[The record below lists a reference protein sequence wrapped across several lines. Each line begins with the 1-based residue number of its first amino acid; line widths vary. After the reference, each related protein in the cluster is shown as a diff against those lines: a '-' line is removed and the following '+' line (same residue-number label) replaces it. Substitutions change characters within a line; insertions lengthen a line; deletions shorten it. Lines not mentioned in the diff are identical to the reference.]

1 VRCKAPTAQSQKPE
15 TVKPA
20 ELEVFNLQLSNLSD
34 SDKPQEE
41 CGVLGLWSPEPLLV
55 ADLLHLGLFALQ
67 HRGQEAAGICVSN
80 GRDLV
85 IEKDLG
91 LVAQVFDEA
100 RMQRL
105 RIPGAN
111 LGIGHTRYSTTGSN
125 LRFNAQPLNVRSSK
139 GILAIAHNGNFVN
152 ALQIRQELL
161 EHGAV
166 FQTTNDTEVMINL
179 IARYA
184 RLNLVEATARAM
196 RELTGGFSVVL
207 MDRHTVL
214 ALRDGN
220 GVRPLVIG
228 RLPGGGWVFASE
240 PPALTLMGAVFV
252 RDVRPGE
259 LVWVEADHQPPL
271 SHTVGERGRGIEGA
285 SGELRSMQ
293 VLEPHPTPC
302 AFEWIYF
309 ARADAQLEGIGTHES
324 RIRMGERLAQEAPAP
339 ADVVVPVPDSGI
351 GAAIGYSRASSIPF
365 DFGLHKNPYAG
376 RTFIQPTQ
384 EMRDL
389 KVKLKL
395 AATPAVQGKRVVL
408 VDDSIV
414 RGTTSGR
421 IVQLL
426 RDTGATEVHVR
437 ISSPPIKFPC
447 YYGIDTAARKE
458 LVASTHSVEQIRR
471 LIGADSLAFLSEHGV
486 REAIGGPVCLACFN
500 GQYPAGQPE
509 EEVRKEALEQA

>member
-1 VRCKAPTAQSQKPE
+1 MRFKACSPGLLARGGSTRHERHATGPT
-15 TVKPA
+15 
-20 ELEVFNLQLSNLSD
+20 
-34 SDKPQEE
+34 DKPQEE
-41 CGVLGLWSPEPLLV
+41 CGVLGLWSPEPLPV
-55 ADLLHLGLFALQ
+55 ADLLQLGLFALQ

-80 GRDLV
+80 GKDLV

-91 LVAQVFDEA
+91 LVTQVFDEA
-100 RMQRL
+100 RMERL

-184 RLNLVEATARAM
+184 KLSLVEATARAM

-228 RLPGGGWVFASE
+228 QLANGGWVFASE
-240 PPALTLMGAVFV
+240 PPALALMGAEFL

-259 LVWVEADHQPPL
+259 LVWVEP
-271 SHTVGERGRGIEGA
+271 TGA
-285 SGELRSMQ
+285 LASMQ

-309 ARADAQLEGIGTHES
+309 ARADATLDGVATHPA
-324 RIRMGERLAQEAPAP
+324 RIRMGEILAREAPAE
-339 ADVVVPVPDSGI
+339 ADLVVPVPDSGI
-351 GAAIGYSRASSIPF
+351 GAAIGYSRASGLPF

-384 EMRDL
+384 AMRDL
-389 KVKLKL
+389 KVRLKL
-395 AATPAVQGKRVVL
+395 AATPAVAGKRVVL

-414 RGTTSGR
+414 RGTTSSR

-426 RDTGATEVHVR
+426 REAGATEVHMR

-458 LVASTHSVEQIRR
+458 LVAATHTVEQIRA
-471 LIGADSLAFLSEHGV
+471 LIGADSLAFLSEPGV
-486 REAIGGPVCLACFN
+486 REAVGGPVCLACFN

-509 EEVRKEALEQA
+509 EEVRKEALEQT

>member
-1 VRCKAPTAQSQKPE
+1 
-15 TVKPA
+15 
-20 ELEVFNLQLSNLSD
+20 
-34 SDKPQEE
+34 
-41 CGVLGLWSPEPLLV
+41 
-55 ADLLHLGLFALQ
+55 
-67 HRGQEAAGICVSN
+67 
-80 GRDLV
+80 
-85 IEKDLG
+85 
-91 LVAQVFDEA
+91 
-100 RMQRL
+100 
-105 RIPGAN
+105 
-111 LGIGHTRYSTTGSN
+111 
-125 LRFNAQPLNVRSSK
+125 
-139 GILAIAHNGNFVN
+139 
-152 ALQIRQELL
+152 
-161 EHGAV
+161 
-166 FQTTNDTEVMINL
+166 MINL

-184 RLNLVEATARAM
+184 KLNLVEATARAM

-228 RLPGGGWVFASE
+228 QLPNGGWVFASE
-240 PPALTLMGAVFV
+240 PPALTLIGAEFV

-259 LVWVEADHQPPL
+259 LVWVE
-271 SHTVGERGRGIEGA
+271 

-293 VLEPHPTPC
+293 VLQPQPTPC

-309 ARADAQLEGIGTHES
+309 ARGDSTLDTIPTHES
-324 RIRMGERLAQEAPAP
+324 RIRMGAVLAKESPVEA
-339 ADVVVPVPDSGI
+339 DLIVPVPDSGV
-351 GAAIGYSRASSIPF
+351 GAAIGYSRASGLPF

-389 KVKLKL
+389 KVKIKL
-395 AATPAVQGKRVVL
+395 AAAPVVKGKRVVM

-426 RDTGATEVHVR
+426 RDAGATEVHVR
-437 ISSPPIKFPC
+437 ISSPPIKHPC

-458 LVASTHSVEQIRR
+458 LIGSTHTIEQIRQY
-471 LIGADSLAFLSEHGV
+471 IGADSLAFLSEPGV
-486 REAIGGPVCLACFN
+486 LEAIGGPVCLACFN
-500 GQYPAGQPE
+500 GQYPAGQPD

>member
-1 VRCKAPTAQSQKPE
+1 MRFKACSPGLLARGGSTRHERHATGPT
-15 TVKPA
+15 
-20 ELEVFNLQLSNLSD
+20 
-34 SDKPQEE
+34 DKPQEE
-41 CGVLGLWSPEPLLV
+41 CGVLGLWSPEPLPV
-55 ADLLHLGLFALQ
+55 ADLLQLGLFALQ

-80 GRDLV
+80 GKDLV

-91 LVAQVFDEA
+91 LVTQVFEEA
-100 RMQRL
+100 RMERL

-184 RLNLVEATARAM
+184 KLSLVEATARAM

-228 RLPGGGWVFASE
+228 QLANGGWVFASE
-240 PPALTLMGAVFV
+240 PPALALMGAEFL

-259 LVWVEADHQPPL
+259 LVWVEP
-271 SHTVGERGRGIEGA
+271 TGA
-285 SGELRSMQ
+285 LASMQ

-309 ARADAQLEGIGTHES
+309 ARADATLDGVATHPA
-324 RIRMGERLAQEAPAP
+324 RIRMGEILAREAPAE
-339 ADVVVPVPDSGI
+339 ADLVVPVPDSGI
-351 GAAIGYSRASSIPF
+351 GAAIGYSRASGLPF

-384 EMRDL
+384 AMRDL
-389 KVKLKL
+389 KVRLKL
-395 AATPAVQGKRVVL
+395 AATPAVAGKRVVL

-414 RGTTSGR
+414 RGTTSSR

-426 RDTGATEVHVR
+426 REAGATEVHMR

-458 LVASTHSVEQIRR
+458 LVAATHTVEQIRA
-471 LIGADSLAFLSEHGV
+471 LIGADSLAFLSEPGV
-486 REAIGGPVCLACFN
+486 REAVGGPVCLACFN

-509 EEVRKEALEQA
+509 EEVRKEALEQT

>member
-1 VRCKAPTAQSQKPE
+1 VKGRTSYVVRPT
-15 TVKPA
+15 
-20 ELEVFNLQLSNLSD
+20 LEKTSD
-34 SDKPQEE
+34 DVGRTTYDLDDKPHEE
-41 CGVLGLWSPEPLLV
+41 CGILGVWSPEPLDV
-55 ADLLHLGLFALQ
+55 AGMLQLGLFALQ

-80 GRDLV
+80 GQELV

-105 RIPGAN
+105 RIAGAN
-111 LGIGHTRYSTTGSN
+111 SGIGHTRYSTTGSN

-152 ALQIRQELL
+152 AKAIRHELL

-184 RLNLVEATARAM
+184 KLDLVEATARSM
-196 RELTGGFSVVL
+196 RELQGGFAVVL
-207 MDRHTVL
+207 MDRRSVL

-228 RLPGGGWVFASE
+228 RLANGGWVFASE
-240 PPALTLMGAVFV
+240 PPALTLMGAEFV

-259 LVWVEADHQPPL
+259 LVWVEA
-271 SHTVGERGRGIEGA
+271 
-285 SGELRSMQ
+285 GELKSLQ
-293 VLEPHPTPC
+293 VLEPSPTPC

-309 ARADAQLEGIGTHES
+309 ARADSVLEGVGTHEA
-324 RIRMGERLAQEAPAP
+324 RVRMGEVLAAEAPVE
-339 ADVVVPVPDSGI
+339 ADLVVPVPDSGI
-351 GAAIGYSRASSIPF
+351 GAAIGYARASGIPF
-365 DFGLHKNPYAG
+365 DYGLYKNPYAG

-384 EMRDL
+384 ELRDL
-389 KVKLKL
+389 KTKLKL
-395 AATPAVQGKRVVL
+395 SPTPAVRGKRVVM

-426 RDTGATEVHVR
+426 RDAGATEVHVR

-458 LVASTHSVEQIRR
+458 LVASTHSLEQIRE
-471 LIGADSLAFLSEHGV
+471 LIGADSLAFLSEEGV
-486 REAIGGPVCLACFN
+486 KRAVGTPVCLACFN
-500 GQYPAGQPE
+500 GRYPAGVPTE
-509 EEVRKEALEQA
+509 EARKEALEQV

>member
-1 VRCKAPTAQSQKPE
+1 MRERRTPPTPE
-15 TVKPA
+15 ESSRASSVLRLA
-20 ELEVFNLQLSNLSD
+20 SCD
-34 SDKPQEE
+34 HDKPREE
-41 CGVLGLWSPEPLLV
+41 CGVIGVWSPEPIDV
-55 ADLLHLGLFALQ
+55 AGMLQLGLFALQ

-80 GRDLV
+80 GKDLV

-91 LVAQVFDEA
+91 LVSQVFDEA
-100 RMQRL
+100 RMQKL
-105 RIPGAN
+105 RIPGAK

-152 ALQIRQELL
+152 AMEIRTQLL

-184 RLNLVEATARAM
+184 KLNLIEATARSM
-196 RELTGGFSVVL
+196 RELKGGFSVVL
-207 MDRHTVL
+207 MDRQTVL

-228 RLPGGGWVFASE
+228 RLSGGGWVFASE
-240 PPALTLMGAVFV
+240 PPALTLLGAEWV

-259 LVWVEADHQPPL
+259 LVWVE
-271 SHTVGERGRGIEGA
+271 G
-285 SGELRSMQ
+285 GELRSMQ
-293 VLEPHPTPC
+293 VLEPSPTPC

-309 ARADAQLEGIGTHES
+309 ARADSLLDGVGVHES
-324 RIRMGERLAQEAPAP
+324 RVRMGEQLALEAPAQ
-339 ADVVVPVPDSGI
+339 ADLVVPVPDSGI
-351 GAAIGYSRASSIPF
+351 GAAIGYSRASGIPF
-365 DFGLHKNPYAG
+365 DYGLYKNPYAG

-384 EMRDL
+384 ELRDL
-389 KVKLKL
+389 KTKLKL
-395 AATPAVQGKRVVL
+395 APTPAVRGQRVVL

-426 RDTGATEVHVR
+426 RDAGATEVHVR
-437 ISSPPIKFPC
+437 ISSPPIKHPC

-458 LVASTHSVEQIRR
+458 LVAATHSIEQIRE
-471 LIGADSLAFLSEHGV
+471 LIGADSLHFLSEGGV
-486 REAIGGPVCLACFN
+486 RRAVGGPVCLACFN
-500 GQYPAGQPE
+500 GLYPAGTPE
-509 EEVRKEALEQA
+509 GEGQKEALEQA